1 MRKGYALITIA
12 GIILLSS
19 IALMINKNSFA
30 EPDDS
35 NQCLDTIELVVANEE
50 EVYVKNEN
58 NRIDL
63 PYGRYYWQ
71 PKSVSNDSRFFV
83 GNYNI
88 FEKSIAQNTTLE
100 EKEIYYMLDSEFRKK
115 TNKYSVLMNYLINE
129 TKFSDNKDEDDYY
142 KQLLIL

>member
-58 NRIDL
+58 NRTDFTL
-63 PYGRYYWQ
+63 WQ
-71 PKSVSNDSRFFV
+71 ILSTTK
-83 GNYNI
+83 I
-88 FEKSIAQNTTLE
+88 SI
-100 EKEIYYMLDSEFRKK
+100 K
-115 TNKYSVLMNYLINE
+115 
-129 TKFSDNKDEDDYY
+129 
-142 KQLLIL
+142 

>member
-19 IALMINKNSFA
+19 IALMINKNSFV

-58 NRIDL
+58 NRIDFTL
-63 PYGRYYWQ
+63 WQ
-71 PKSVSNDSRFFV
+71 ILSTTK
-83 GNYNI
+83 I
-88 FEKSIAQNTTLE
+88 SI
-100 EKEIYYMLDSEFRKK
+100 K
-115 TNKYSVLMNYLINE
+115 
-129 TKFSDNKDEDDYY
+129 
-142 KQLLIL
+142 